1 MKRTKTVPRRKNDM
15 KNYLLTIFGSTEQ
28 EAAWEHMT
36 PEQMQEGLAR
46 YMAFTQKLVDEGRMI
61 AGEGLSPIGATIKPG
76 NIVTDG
82 PYVLAKEMVGGFYFF
97 KAESLE
103 DAITVAKEC
112 PALIHGSTVEVRE
125 QMEY

>member
-1 MKRTKTVPRRKNDM
+1 MKRKNFAWKKEM
-15 KNYLLTIFGSTEQ
+15 KNYLITIFGSTEQ

-36 PEQMQEGLAR
+36 PEEMQAGLAR

-61 AGEGLSPIGATIKPG
+61 AGEGLSPVGATIRPG
-76 NIVTDG
+76 LEVTEG

-103 DAITVAKEC
+103 DAIEVAKEC
-112 PALIHGSTVEVRE
+112 PALVHGSTVEVRE